1 MGRKLTILILA
12 LFINSV
18 VINTSLAETPL
29 RDGFVLS
36 GIQGKLVR
44 PDSNESLQN
53 QPINLNGSERWFFS
67 FDSDVTDAITLA
79 RAGTTI
85 ELLPS
90 AGLEKMVADA
100 GKTTN
105 AGLTLYNGVITT
117 YEDRNYIFPNFFL
130 QHANQVEP
138 APKPAEKPKAPAKPK
153 ISVNEP
159 NDEFTI
165 PQEIINKLRNSKK
178 TVVRPAQLGS
188 KGFKLKQNSIIV
200 DKSGYIVEQP
210 GNRVVFIF
218 DAIGRNLSSV
228 SISLLPCQVLELA
241 QQKQAEVPEQIR
253 FKISGILTAY
263 KDKNYLLLQK
273 ATRIYSY
280 GNFER

>member
-1 MGRKLTILILA
+1 MGRKLIILILA

-18 VINTSLAETPL
+18 VINTTLAETPL

-36 GIQGKLVR
+36 GIQGKLIR
-44 PDSNESLQN
+44 PDSNESSQN
-53 QPINLNGSERWFFS
+53 QPINLDGSERWFFS

-100 GKTTN
+100 GKIKD

-117 YEDRNYIFPNFFL
+117 YKGRNYIFPTFFL

-138 APKPAEKPKAPAKPK
+138 ASKPAEKPKAPAKPK

-200 DKSGYIVEQP
+200 DKSGYIVKQP

-218 DAIGRNLSSV
+218 DAVGRNFSSV

-241 QQKQAEVPEQIR
+241 QQKQAEAPEQIR

>member
-1 MGRKLTILILA
+1 MGRKLIILILA

-36 GIQGKLVR
+36 GIQGKLIR
-44 PDSNESLQN
+44 PDSNESSQN
-53 QPINLNGSERWFFS
+53 QPINLDGGERWFFS

-90 AGLEKMVADA
+90 AGLGKMVADA
-100 GKTTN
+100 GKTMD
-105 AGLTLYNGVITT
+105 ASLTLYNGVITT
-117 YEDRNYIFPNFFL
+117 YKGRNYIFPTFFL

-138 APKPAEKPKAPAKPK
+138 ASEPAEKPKAPAKPK